1 VALHKPGGVR
11 MMRLIGI
18 SVLAVAA
25 VACQAQ
31 STREFHR
38 SLAVSAAEPVVLT
51 VDIPNGELEV
61 VYSRDGQLSIT
72 GYAKTSGDVKLDD
85 NFFPNVL
92 TVEQNGNHL
101 SVRQVSIAA
110 YDEAK
115 IAVVYRIDV
124 PYRTELTSTVGHGKQ
139 SISGILGPVKAV
151 AEKGDIKASY
161 ISQAVEAKVENGNL
175 NFQAIGEHV
184 DARAGTGNIS
194 AERLAQGISAE
205 TGDGDI
211 TLMVVGPSTATVKK
225 GNGRIDMGGARGNF
239 TASTDG
245 GDLHVKA
252 IPHYDWKLRSASGTI
267 RLDLPQTANFEL
279 DASTDSGNLQCD
291 RDDFAKLDPD
301 LHHLHQK
308 VNSGGIRVDA
318 HTASGKI
325 LIR

>member
-1 VALHKPGGVR
+1 MAGKDLSKTHWMAIAL
-11 MMRLIGI
+11 
-18 SVLAVAA
+18 LASIAL
-25 VACQAQ
+25 ACQAQ
-31 STREFHR
+31 SKIEFR
-38 SLAVSAAEPVVLT
+38 RTFPATVAQPVSLT
-51 VDIPNGELEV
+51 VEISSGDLEV
-61 VYSRDGQLSIT
+61 AYNRDGQISIAA
-72 GYAKTSGDVKLDD
+72 YATAQGDAKLDD
-85 NFFPNVL
+85 NYFPTVL

-101 SVRQVSIAA
+101 SIRQVSTSV
-110 YDEAK
+110 YDEAR
-115 IAVVYRIDV
+115 ITAIYRIDV

-151 AEKGDIKASY
+151 AQKGDIKASY
-161 ISQAVEAKVENGNL
+161 ISQVVAAKVENGNL

-184 DARAGTGNIS
+184 DARTGIGNIS

-211 TLMVVGPSTATVKK
+211 TLMVVGPSTATVRK
-225 GNGRIDMGGARGNF
+225 GNGRVDMGGARGLF

-252 IPHYDWKLRSASGTI
+252 VPHNDWKLRSASGTI
-267 RLDLPQTANFEL
+267 RLDLPQTASFEL

-291 RDDFAKLDPD
+291 RDDFATLTPD
-301 LHHLHQK
+301 LRHLHQK

-318 HTASGKI
+318 YTSSGKI